1 MKIILDTNVLV
12 SAFISREGQSAT
24 LLGIVL
30 TFPEIQLVLSEPILA
45 EFKGVLSRPEV
56 RERFRYSTRDIE
68 QFVDALRGASKMVVP
83 TSDFKV
89 VGEDPKDDIVIDTAY
104 DGKVD
109 YIVSG
114 DSHLQRLRRF
124 RGIRIVK
131 PRGMLDILIGRFGD
145 FIVPE
150 GELDNPRT

>member
-1 MKIILDTNVLV
+1 MKITLDTNVLV
-12 SAFISREGQSAT
+12 SAFISRDGQSAALLNTILT
-24 LLGIVL
+24 L
-30 TFPEIQLVLSEPILA
+30 PEIQLVLSEPILA
-45 EFKGVLSRPEV
+45 EFKDVLSRPEV

-68 QFVDALRGASKMVVP
+68 QFVDALRSASKMVVP

-89 VGEDPKDDIVIDTAY
+89 VGEDPKDDSVIDTAY

-114 DSHLQRLRRF
+114 DSHLQRLRCF

-131 PRGMLDILIGRFGD
+131 PRGMLNIIIGRLGG
-145 FIVPE
+145 FIIPE
-150 GELDNPRT
+150 RELDKPQM

>member
-1 MKIILDTNVLV
+1 MKITLDTNILV
-12 SAFISREGQSAT
+12 SAFISREGQSAA
-24 LLGIVL
+24 LLDIVL
-30 TFPEIQLVLSEPILA
+30 TLPEIRLVLSEPILA
-45 EFKGVLSRPEV
+45 EFKDVLSRSEV

-68 QFVDALRGASKMVVP
+68 QFVDALRSASKMVVP

-89 VGEDPKDDIVIDTAY
+89 VDEDPKDDIVIDTAC

-114 DSHLQRLRRF
+114 DSHLQRLRLF

-131 PRGMLDILIGRFGD
+131 PRGMLDIIVGRFGD

-150 GELDNPRT
+150 GELDNP